1 MVTKYDYLST
11 CCNTDYSETRK
22 ETQAQVYSTCVQCG
36 QGEYTLKAETKL
48 ADVPEATPQ
57 VYFRQEESI
66 VSAKDKF
73 LAAGFTAEEIDLL
86 IQETT
91 TDM

>member
-36 QGEYTLKAETKL
+36 QGEYTLTAETKL
-48 ADVPEATPQ
+48 ADVPQP
-57 VYFRQEESI
+57 VYQESAELES
-66 VSAKDKF
+66 
-73 LAAGFTAEEIDLL
+73 EDLPV
-86 IQETT
+86 E
-91 TDM
+91 

>member
-11 CCNTDYSETRK
+11 CCNTDYSETRN

-48 ADVPEATPQ
+48 ADVPEPAPQ
-57 VYFRQEESI
+57 VYLYQEQPV

-91 TDM
+91 TEE